1 MTNTLRNIL
10 ASLTF
15 MGMLFGSSQ
24 AQAITTT
31 GATTSFYLDWSGLN
45 LWGNSA
51 EAHGILT
58 IDNASFP
65 NPSEYAWLLPGQE
78 VIDFSLTVSGANSGN
93 GTFHLTDFDGFV
105 WDTVVGLDLTQELVG
120 QETGNGG
127 WGVNLLTGT
136 TNGDFNLV
144 AAESSFAP
152 TLYGSFLLMTN
163 NDINFG
169 TPMNLVSF
177 RPVPIPA
184 AFWMFGT
191 ALFGLMGIG
200 HKRGIQA

>member
-1 MTNTLRNIL
+1 MANTLRNIL
-10 ASLTF
+10 ASLAF
-15 MGMLFGSSQ
+15 MGMLFGPSQ

-31 GATTSFYLDWSGLN
+31 AATSRFYLDWSGLN

-78 VIDFSLTVSGANSGN
+78 VVDFSLTVSGADSGN
-93 GTFHLTDFDGFV
+93 GTFQLTDFDGFV
-105 WDTVVGLDLTQELVG
+105 WDTVVSLDFSRELVG

-144 AAESSFAP
+144 AAENSFAP
-152 TLYGSFLLMTN
+152 TLNGSFLLMTN
-163 NDINFG
+163 NDTDFG
-169 TPMNLVSF
+169 TQMNLVSF

-184 AFWMFGT
+184 AFWLFGS
-191 ALFGLMGIG
+191 ALLGLMGVG
-200 HKRGIQA
+200 HRRSVQA